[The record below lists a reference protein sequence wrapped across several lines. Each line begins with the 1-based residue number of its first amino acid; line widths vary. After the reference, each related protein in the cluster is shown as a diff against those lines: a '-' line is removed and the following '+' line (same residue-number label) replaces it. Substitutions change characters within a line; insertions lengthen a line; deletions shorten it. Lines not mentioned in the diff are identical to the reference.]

1 MRVGMPRAL
10 LYHKYH
16 VLWTTFLEECGI
28 ETVVSPP
35 TNRRILER
43 GVALAVDES
52 CLPMKV
58 LLGHVDALVG
68 RCDVVFVPRQEAFE
82 RGEHLCVKFMGAY
95 DIVSN
100 TMPELPLLTYDVN
113 ADHGIDERRS
123 MVAMARSVGV
133 SRGVA
138 RRAYERAAVAQHA
151 HEVELAR
158 LQRSMAEAPRAE
170 DVRILV
176 VGHSYNLADELIG
189 APILAYLRT
198 LGAEVVTS
206 DEVDKAL
213 ARRIGSEMSPSMKWR
228 YNKELLGAV
237 EQYRDHVDGIVFLV
251 TFPCGPDS
259 LMTELCVRRIK
270 DKPVLVIVLDEL
282 QGEAGLKTRIESFVD
297 LISMRRTADERI
309 LVAAGG

>member
-1 MRVGMPRAL
+1 MRVGLPRAL
-10 LYHKYH
+10 LFHKYH
-16 VLWTTFLEECGI
+16 TLWTTFLEECGFT
-28 ETVVSPP
+28 TVVSPP

-58 LLGHVDALVG
+58 LLGHIDALAG
-68 RCDVVFVPRQEAFE
+68 RCDAVFVPRQEAFE

-95 DIVSN
+95 DIVRN
-100 TMPELPLLTYDVN
+100 TLPDLTLVTYDVN
-113 ADHGIDERRS
+113 AEHGIDERRS
-123 MVAMARSVGV
+123 MIAMARALGV
-133 SRGVA
+133 RAGVA
-138 RRAYERAAVAQHA
+138 RRAFDRATAAQHA

-158 LQRSMAEAPRAE
+158 LQQSMAEAPRTG

-189 APILAYLRT
+189 APILSYLRT

-213 ARRIGSEMSPSMKWR
+213 ARRHGAAMSPTMKWR
-228 YNKELLGAV
+228 YNKELLGSI
-237 EQYRDHVDGIVFLV
+237 ELYRDLVDGIVFVV

-259 LMTELCVRRIK
+259 LMAELCARRIEGI
-270 DKPVLVIVLDEL
+270 PMTTLVLDEL
-282 QGEAGLKTRIESFVD
+282 AGEAGVRTRLESFVD
-297 LISMRRTADERI
+297 ILRERGRRGHLRE
-309 LVAAGG
+309 VGS

>member
-1 MRVGMPRAL
+1 MRVGLPRAL

-16 VLWTTFLEECGI
+16 VLWTTFLEECGFT
-28 ETVVSPP
+28 TVVSPP

-58 LLGHVDALVG
+58 FLGHVDAVAG
-68 RCDVVFVPRQEAFE
+68 RCDAVFVPRQEAFE

-100 TMPELPLLTYDVN
+100 TMPDLRLVTYDVN

-123 MVAMARSVGV
+123 MIAMARELGV
-133 SRGVA
+133 TRRIAV
-138 RRAYERAAVAQHA
+138 RAYERAASAQHA
-151 HEVELAR
+151 HEVERAR
-158 LQRSMAEAPRAE
+158 LQQSIVEAPHA
-170 DVRILV
+170 DGVRILV
-176 VGHSYNLADELIG
+176 VGHSYSLADELIG
-189 APILAYLRT
+189 VPILAYLRN
-198 LGAEVVTS
+198 LGAEVITS

-213 ARRIGSEMSPSMKWR
+213 ARRTGATMSPSMKWR

-237 EQYRDHVDGIVFLV
+237 ELYRDLVDGIVFVV

-259 LMTELCVRRIK
+259 LMAELCARRITGI
-270 DKPVLVIVLDEL
+270 PMTTLVLDEL
-282 QGEAGLKTRIESFVD
+282 AGEAGTRTRLESFVD
-297 LISMRRTADERI
+297 ILREQRRRRFAE
-309 LVAAGG
+309 VGA

>member
-1 MRVGMPRAL
+1 MRVGLPRAL
-10 LYHKYH
+10 LFHKYH
-16 VLWTTFLEECGI
+16 TLWTTFLEECGFT
-28 ETVVSPP
+28 TVVSPP

-58 LLGHVDALVG
+58 LLGHIDALAG
-68 RCDVVFVPRQEAFE
+68 RCDAVFVPRQEAFE

-95 DIVSN
+95 DIVRN
-100 TMPELPLLTYDVN
+100 TLPDLTLVTYDVN
-113 ADHGIDERRS
+113 AEHGIDERRS
-123 MVAMARSVGV
+123 MIAMARALGV
-133 SRGVA
+133 RAGVA
-138 RRAYERAAVAQHA
+138 RRAFDRATAAQHA

-158 LQRSMAEAPRAE
+158 LQESVAEAPRTG

-189 APILAYLRT
+189 APILSYLRT

-213 ARRIGSEMSPSMKWR
+213 ARRHGAAMSPTMKWR
-228 YNKELLGAV
+228 YNKELLGSI
-237 EQYRDHVDGIVFLV
+237 ELYRDLVDGIVFVV

-259 LMTELCVRRIK
+259 LMAELCARRIEGI
-270 DKPVLVIVLDEL
+270 PMTTLVLDEL
-282 QGEAGLKTRIESFVD
+282 AGEAGVRTRLESFVD
-297 LISMRRTADERI
+297 ILRERGRRGHLRE
-309 LVAAGG
+309 AGS

>member
-1 MRVGMPRAL
+1 MRVGLPRAL

-16 VLWTTFLEECGI
+16 TLWTTFLEECGFT
-28 ETVVSPP
+28 TVVSPP
-35 TNRRILER
+35 TNRRVLER

-58 LLGHVDALVG
+58 FLGHIDALAG

-95 DIVSN
+95 DIVRN
-100 TMPELPLLTYDVN
+100 TIPELRLITYDVN
-113 ADHGIDERRS
+113 ADHGVDERRS
-123 MVAMARSVGV
+123 IIAMARSLGV
-133 SRGVA
+133 RAGVA
-138 RRAYERAAVAQHA
+138 RRAFDLAETAQHA
-151 HEVELAR
+151 HDVELAR
-158 LQRSMAEAPRAE
+158 LQQSVADSPRSD

-189 APILAYLRT
+189 APILGYLRT

-213 ARRIGSEMSPSMKWR
+213 ARRTGAGMSPTMKWR
-228 YNKELLGAV
+228 YNKELLGSV
-237 EQYRDHVDGIVFLV
+237 ELYRDLVDGIVFVV

-259 LMTELCVRRIK
+259 LMAELCARRVTGI
-270 DKPVLVIVLDEL
+270 PMTTLVLDEL
-282 QGEAGLKTRIESFVD
+282 AGEAGTRTRLESFVD
-297 LISMRRTADERI
+297 ILRERRRREHLSEVGA
-309 LVAAGG
+309 

>member
-1 MRVGMPRAL
+1 MRVGLPRAL
-10 LYHKYH
+10 LFHKYH
-16 VLWTTFLEECGI
+16 TLWTTFLEECGFT
-28 ETVVSPP
+28 TVVSPP

-58 LLGHVDALVG
+58 LLGHIDALAG
-68 RCDVVFVPRQEAFE
+68 RCDAVFVPRQEAFE

-95 DIVSN
+95 DIVRN
-100 TMPELPLLTYDVN
+100 TLPDLTLVTYDVN
-113 ADHGIDERRS
+113 AEHGIDERRS
-123 MVAMARSVGV
+123 MIAMARALGV
-133 SRGVA
+133 HAGVA
-138 RRAYERAAVAQHA
+138 RRAFDRAAAAQHA

-158 LQRSMAEAPRAE
+158 LQESVAEAPRTG

-189 APILAYLRT
+189 APILSYLRT

-213 ARRIGSEMSPSMKWR
+213 ARRRGAAMSPTMKWR
-228 YNKELLGAV
+228 YNKELLGSI
-237 EQYRDHVDGIVFLV
+237 ELYRDLVDGIVFVV

-259 LMTELCVRRIK
+259 LMAELCARRIEGI
-270 DKPVLVIVLDEL
+270 PMTTLVLDEL
-282 QGEAGLKTRIESFVD
+282 AGEAGVRTRLESFVD
-297 LISMRRTADERI
+297 ILRERRRRGHLAE
-309 LVAAGG
+309 VGA

>member
-1 MRVGMPRAL
+1 VRVGLPRAL
-10 LYHKYH
+10 LFHKYH
-16 VLWTTFLEECGI
+16 TLWTTFLEECGFT
-28 ETVVSPP
+28 TVVSPP

-58 LLGHVDALVG
+58 LLGHIDALAG
-68 RCDVVFVPRQEAFE
+68 RCDAVFVPRQEAFE

-95 DIVSN
+95 DIVRN
-100 TMPELPLLTYDVN
+100 TLPDLTLVTYDVN
-113 ADHGIDERRS
+113 AEHGIDERRS
-123 MVAMARSVGV
+123 MIAMARALGV
-133 SRGVA
+133 RAGVA
-138 RRAYERAAVAQHA
+138 RRAFDRAAAAQHA

-158 LQRSMAEAPRAE
+158 LQQSVAEAPRTG

-206 DEVDKAL
+206 DEVDKTL
-213 ARRIGSEMSPSMKWR
+213 ARSHGAAMSPTMKWR
-228 YNKELLGAV
+228 YNKELLGSI
-237 EQYRDHVDGIVFLV
+237 ELYRDLVDGIVFVV

-259 LMTELCVRRIK
+259 LMAELCARRIEGI
-270 DKPVLVIVLDEL
+270 PMTTLVLDVL
-282 QGEAGLKTRIESFVD
+282 AGEAGVRTRLESFVD
-297 LISMRRTADERI
+297 ILRERRRRGHLAE
-309 LVAAGG
+309 VGA

>member
-1 MRVGMPRAL
+1 MRVGLPRAL
-10 LYHKYH
+10 LFHKYH
-16 VLWTTFLEECGI
+16 TLWTTFLEECGFT
-28 ETVVSPP
+28 TVVSPP

-58 LLGHVDALVG
+58 LLGHIDALAG
-68 RCDVVFVPRQEAFE
+68 RCDAVFVPRQEAFE

-95 DIVSN
+95 DIVRN
-100 TMPELPLLTYDVN
+100 TLPDLTLVTYDVN
-113 ADHGIDERRS
+113 AEHGIDERRS
-123 MVAMARSVGV
+123 MIAMARALGV
-133 SRGVA
+133 RAGVA
-138 RRAYERAAVAQHA
+138 RRAFDRAAAAQHA

-158 LQRSMAEAPRAE
+158 LRQSVAEAPRTG

-189 APILAYLRT
+189 APILSYLRT

-213 ARRIGSEMSPSMKWR
+213 ARRHGAAMSPTMKWR
-228 YNKELLGAV
+228 YNKELLGSI
-237 EQYRDHVDGIVFLV
+237 ELYRDLVDGIVFVV

-259 LMTELCVRRIK
+259 LMAELCARRIEGI
-270 DKPVLVIVLDEL
+270 PMTTLVLDEL
-282 QGEAGLKTRIESFVD
+282 AGEAGVRTRLESFVD
-297 LISMRRTADERI
+297 ILRERRRRGHLAE
-309 LVAAGG
+309 VGA